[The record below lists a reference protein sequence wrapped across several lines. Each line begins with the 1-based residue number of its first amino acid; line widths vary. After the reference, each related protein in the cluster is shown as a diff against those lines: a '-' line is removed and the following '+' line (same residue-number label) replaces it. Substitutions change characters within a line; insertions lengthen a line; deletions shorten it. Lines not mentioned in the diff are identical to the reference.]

1 MAKDDMKPNT
11 KFTLRIAGLQNP
23 RYVISWAALADKQ
36 DERDAMYW
44 QIQTYGQ
51 AGM

>member
-23 RYVISWAALADKQ
+23 RYVISWAALAGKQ
-36 DERDAMYW
+36 DERDAM
-44 QIQTYGQ
+44 
-51 AGM
+51 